1 MRTCPTIRLGEAS
14 MPRRTVSLSVSGV
27 RLLSAGINQLQKEQ
41 RSTKF
46 PDSSCFVVVTP
57 GSLSRAWFCGAQA
70 PSFPLPLPTANPR
83 LVLNY
88 DHRPDTSLSRD
99 SSSFDDHNPITG
111 QETLTTLLSIIY
123 RYHVGTPRLDPAPC
137 G

>member
-1 MRTCPTIRLGEAS
+1 

-27 RLLSAGINQLQKEQ
+27 RLLLSAGNSQPQKEQ
-41 RSTKF
+41 WITIF

-70 PSFPLPLPTANPR
+70 LSFPRLSLVANPR

-88 DHRPDTSLSRD
+88 DRRPDTALSRD
-99 SSSFDDHNPITG
+99 SSPFNDRNPITG

-123 RYHVGTPRLDPAPC
+123 RYHVGTSRLDPAPC